1 MMGADQNF
9 TILRNIT
16 LFRGLLS
23 LRDGICIRADDLAA
37 HFEGTFHWL
46 DRTNGAA
53 VVKTCWVLVRKGR
66 IDEPLS

>member
-23 LRDGICIRADDLAA
+23 LRDGICIRADDLAVPY
-37 HFEGTFHWL
+37 EGAFHWL
-46 DRTNGAA
+46 ERTNGAA
-53 VVKTCWVLVRKGR
+53 VVKT
-66 IDEPLS
+66 

>member
-23 LRDGICIRADDLAA
+23 LRDGICIRADDLAVPY
-37 HFEGTFHWL
+37 EGAFHWL
-46 DRTNGAA
+46 ERTNGAA
-53 VVKTCWVLVRKGR
+53 VVKTRWVLIRK
-66 IDEPLS
+66 